1 MSTSN
6 PVGGMGGTAWDR
18 HTSRLENKDRL
29 RWYGLRPGDIVDMTF
44 GKVTIRGRVETLHG
58 TDNNGCTI
66 VVKGRG
72 RMKAVCEWCEIVQK
86 VEDQ

>member
-1 MSTSN
+1 MSISN
-6 PVGGMGGTAWDR
+6 SVGGMGGNAWDR
-18 HTSRLENKDRL
+18 HTARLENKDRS
-29 RWYGLRPGDIVDMTF
+29 RWYGLRPGDIVEQTF
-44 GKVTIRGRVETLHG
+44 AGVTIRGRVEVLHG

-72 RMKAVCEWCEIVQK
+72 RMKAVCEWCDIVKK

>member
-1 MSTSN
+1 MSITN

-18 HTSRLENKDRL
+18 HTSRLENKDRT
-29 RWYGLRPGDIVDMTF
+29 RWYGLRPGDLVRMTAF
-44 GKVTIRGRVETLHG
+44 GVTVEGRVEVLHA

-66 VVKGRG
+66 VAKGRG
-72 RMKAVCEWCEIVQK
+72 RMKAVCEWCEIIKK